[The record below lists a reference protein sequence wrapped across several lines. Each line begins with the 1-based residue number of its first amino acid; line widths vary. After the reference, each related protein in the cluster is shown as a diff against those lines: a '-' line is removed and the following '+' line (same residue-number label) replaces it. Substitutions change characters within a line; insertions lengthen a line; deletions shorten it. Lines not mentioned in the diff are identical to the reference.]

1 MQQVSNGVLRVGHLV
16 SEIIEGAGQLF
27 TLLAHACHRGA
38 KLGQD
43 RLNQRPFRNLLPGDH
58 RLRSIKP
65 LLRPPE
71 CRSKTTPTPRGRMQS
86 RHIPVRPQITDK
98 QLHNPP
104 QHRRGRACTQRP
116 RWTRSRKLLR
126 IVRRRQNTTATAQ
139 RGRRFSPGIIR
150 RGQLN
155 LGAVITASVDHR
167 RGSLQQ
173 RLRRILIRQP
183 KHVTSRIL
191 TSIGPKTSRQRT
203 QRGHQILTNSSHRTA
218 RGEHH
223 IRVDRQ
229 RSHARNF
236 ALWRAV
242 SPFTESS
249 LGSSDVCVTH
259 ATRTRRAVVLGGRYV
274 LADSNSISSIDERR
288 AEPR

>member
-1 MQQVSNGVLRVGHLV
+1 MDAAGVVPAGYFLFAATAHFLPPGSQDQTWFGSLRETGG
-16 SEIIEGAGQLF
+16 S
-27 TLLAHACHRGA
+27 T
-38 KLGQD
+38 
-43 RLNQRPFRNLLPGDH
+43 
-58 RLRSIKP
+58 
-65 LLRPPE
+65 
-71 CRSKTTPTPRGRMQS
+71 
-86 RHIPVRPQITDK
+86 
-98 QLHNPP
+98 P

-126 IVRRRQNTTATAQ
+126 IVGRRQNTTATAQ

-155 LGAVITASVDHR
+155 LGAVITASIDHR

-173 RLRRILIRQP
+173 RLRRILIGQP

-191 TSIGPKTSRQRT
+191 TSICTETGRQRT
-203 QRGHQILTNSSHRTA
+203 QRGHNVLTNSSHRTA
-218 RGEHH
+218 RSEHH

-249 LGSSDVCVTH
+249 LGSSDFSVAR
-259 ATRTRRAVVLGGRYV
+259 ATRTRRAAAPDGRYD
-274 LADSNSISSIDERR
+274 LADSNSISSISKRR
-288 AEPR
+288 AEPRELAANFSTVVVLVNSIHHRPTESVFTAASSNTVALNAVRCPRGAV